1 MKRYV
6 VRKRNSAA
14 MAPNDI
20 SMQET
25 FLLPP
30 VILFSD
36 VNKEHVRKRE
46 SSSWEYTTASV
57 TRYRTTEP
65 YKGFPSML
73 VEKGQELQSGTQ
85 DMRQTKLIY
94 CQGKWP
100 RVRPYSNST
109 SKSMTI
115 MKPGIWQQLKKQKSI
130 SINEKSLNNGKKVSL
145 TSCYGSKTQYAF
157 QQDAKNVI
165 DIHTPLGHNAKFA
178 R

>member
-115 MKPGIWQQLKKQKSI
+115 MKPGIWQQLKKKI
-130 SINEKSLNNGKKVSL
+130 SINEKGRNNGKKVSL
-145 TSCYGSKTQYAF
+145 TSCYGKHSTPFSKMQRMSL
-157 QQDAKNVI
+157 I
-165 DIHTPLGHNAKFA
+165 SILL
-178 R
+178 